1 MTRSWSQDA
10 SCKDGASR
18 MTGCAEC
25 TPEARTYGLG
35 ENAYWEVVDILLTM
49 CANIAVRTVPVR

>member
-1 MTRSWSQDA
+1 TRSWSQDA
-10 SCKDGASR
+10 SWKGGASR
-18 MTGCAEC
+18 VTGCAEC
-25 TPEARTYGLG
+25 TPEAQVYELG